1 MFASLLRQK
10 VIRDLAM
17 ITSNS
22 TQLRLWST
30 VNSRS
35 DLVSGSREPFLQC
48 SSLALN
54 GQAIILSRYFQVLGD
69 S

>member
-10 VIRDLAM
+10 VIHDLAM
-17 ITSNS
+17 KASNL

-35 DLVSGSREPFLQC
+35 DLVSGSREPFPQC
-48 SSLALN
+48 SSLALK
-54 GQAIILSRYFQVLGD
+54 GQATILSRYFQVLGD